1 MKTSRRKFLHTAGV
15 MAGTS
20 ALLPTGIAYA
30 EKTLEEMALWDWD
43 TSGNSDE
50 FWEQISLQ
58 YNSSPHMINLN
69 NGGVSPQPKPVREA
83 LQRYTEYCNEAPA
96 YTMWRVM
103 EPGRENVRT
112 RLATLLG
119 CDREE
124 VAINRNT
131 TEALHTLIR
140 GIPLKKGDEV
150 VLSRYDYPRM
160 INAWK
165 YREKTEGI
173 VLKWV
178 DFNLP
183 LESEDEIIRKYTEQF
198 TSRTK
203 LLHLTHMINW
213 TGQMIPAKEITDQAH
228 QKGIRVLLDA
238 AHTFAHIDFSIAN
251 IGADYMGTSLH
262 KWLCAPFGTGL
273 LYIKQDLIGEIPTI
287 FIEDPDNPPKGI
299 RKFEELGTRNV
310 PAELAIGDAIN
321 FHEMIGIQRKQER
334 LFQLTSYWSNAL
346 KDHDRIRLRHS
357 LNPNFTCG
365 IGLLEIDGMAPN
377 DIEFHLRENYRINTV
392 SIIIK
397 NLNGIRIA
405 PHIYTRLQELDIFI
419 DGIRGILKK

>member
-1 MKTSRRKFLHTAGV
+1 MKTSRRKFLRTAGI

-20 ALLPTGIAYA
+20 ALLPAGIAYA
-30 EKTLEEMALWDWD
+30 EKIQEDITLWDWD
-43 TSGNSDE
+43 ISGNTDE

-58 YNSSPHMINLN
+58 YSTSPHIINLN

-83 LQRYTEYCNEAPA
+83 LQRYTEYSNEAPA
-96 YTMWRVM
+96 YTMWRVL

-112 RLATLLG
+112 RLAALLG
-119 CDREE
+119 CSQEE
-124 VAINRNT
+124 IAIDRNT
-131 TEALHTLIR
+131 TEALHTIIR
-140 GIPLKKGDEV
+140 GISLKKGDEV
-150 VLSRYDYPRM
+150 VLSRHDYPRM

-178 DFNLP
+178 EFNLP

-203 LLHLTHMINW
+203 VLHLTHMINW
-213 TGQMIPAKEITDQAH
+213 TGQIIPAREITTQAH

-238 AHTFAHIDFSIAN
+238 AHTFAHIDFNIAS

-273 LYIKQDLIGEIPTI
+273 LYIKQDLINEIPTL
-287 FIEDPDNPPKGI
+287 FVEDPDNPPKGI

-310 PAELAIGDAIN
+310 PVELAIGDAIS

-334 LFQLTSYWSNAL
+334 LFHLTNYWSNAL
-346 KDHDRIRLRHS
+346 KDHDRVRLRHS
-357 LNPNFTCG
+357 LNPDFTCG
-365 IGLLEIDGMAPN
+365 IGMLEIQGIEPG
-377 DIEFHLRENYRINTV
+377 DIEHTLREKYHINTI
-392 SIIIK
+392 SI
-397 NLNGIRIA
+397 NSNGLSGIRVA
-405 PHIYTRLQELDIFI
+405 PHVYTRIQDLDIFI
-419 DGIRGILKK
+419 DGIRYLLKK